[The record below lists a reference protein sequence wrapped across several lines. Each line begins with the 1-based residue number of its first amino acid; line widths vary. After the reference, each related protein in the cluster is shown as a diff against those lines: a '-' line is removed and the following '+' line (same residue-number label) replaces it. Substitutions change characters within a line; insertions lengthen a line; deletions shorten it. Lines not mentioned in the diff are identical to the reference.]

1 MSYRLKGPKVIL
13 EGDIN
18 KIVAQTLPVTPEDG
32 QFVIDSADKKLKV
45 WNATA
50 NRWIILGDAVNQVF
64 DNSSNGFTATNT
76 QAAIEESKASA
87 PGKARASIV
96 CTFNGTIGNNN
107 WLGYS
112 ELIPGDQVPIL
123 IPWNCILKELT
134 VVYQNAFLGS
144 PSIDGRLDLYKN
156 GTAGGNIVHQIT
168 FTNDNDGGIF
178 TPDISFNAGD
188 QLRGRWVDQGDN
200 PADMVICYFFLLL

>member
-1 MSYRLKGPKVIL
+1 MSYRFKGPKVIL

-32 QFVIDSADKKLKV
+32 QFVIDSTDKKLKV

-50 NRWIILGDAVNQVF
+50 ARWIILGDAVDQVF
-64 DNSSNGFTATNT
+64 DNSTNGFTADNT
-76 QAAIEESKASA
+76 QEAIEEAKDAA
-87 PGKARASIV
+87 PGKARASII
-96 CTFNGTIGNNN
+96 CTFNGTVGNNN

-123 IPWNCILKELT
+123 IPFNCVLKEMT

-156 GTAGGNIVHQIT
+156 GTAGGNIVFQHT
-168 FTNDNDGGIF
+168 FTNDNDGAILF
-178 TPDISFNAGD
+178 PEITFATGD

-200 PADMVICYFFLLL
+200 PSDMVICYFFLLL